1 MGFRTFKNFYC
12 SFVCK
17 YWRKEFP
24 KLPSYNRFLELIK
37 TAMLPLTLFSQF
49 KSGKKT
55 GVYYIDSTSLPACN
69 LKRSHRNKV
78 LKQVSDYGKTSVG
91 WFFGMKLHLVI
102 NNVGELMAFSF
113 TKGNKHDSSQ
123 AVTLLKNLTG
133 IACGDK
139 GYIGKKIFETLLES
153 GLKLVTKFRKNM
165 KNNENYSRFEKFNL
179 I

>member
-1 MGFRTFKNFYC
+1 MLGSTPKRGPKCCLVPSEIMTILIAFQMMGFRTFKNFYC

-55 GVYYIDSTSLPACN
+55 GVYYIDSISLPACN

-78 LKQVSDYGKTSVG
+78 LKQVSDYGKNSVG
-91 WFFGMKLHLVI
+91 WFFGMKLHLR
-102 NNVGELMAFSF
+102 
-113 TKGNKHDSSQ
+113 D
-123 AVTLLKNLTG
+123 
-133 IACGDK
+133 
-139 GYIGKKIFETLLES
+139 
-153 GLKLVTKFRKNM
+153 
-165 KNNENYSRFEKFNL
+165 
-179 I
+179 